1 MAPSQP
7 GSPAWPGCLPLGD
20 QPPIASPKNVF
31 LDVFSTFPLFDFF
44 HFCNFLL
51 VDSAKICHLRCPVA
65 CPWEN
70 SLRLPRAPLGE
81 TSNDHTIDGWIRTK
95 WSRASHLISTM
106 LTYNSFA
113 MQYIRHYRP
122 WHILHEGMLSH
133 HEGLL

>member
-7 GSPAWPGCLPLGD
+7 GSPAWTSCLPLGD
-20 QPPIASPKNVF
+20 QPPIASQKKYLLGCLFHNSF
-31 LDVFSTFPLFDFF
+31 DRFFPL
-44 HFCNFLL
+44 CNFLL
-51 VDSAKICHLRCPVA
+51 DVEEKKICHLRGPVA

-113 MQYIRHYRP
+113 IIVHGISSIKACCPIMKDFCK
-122 WHILHEGMLSH
+122 
-133 HEGLL
+133 